1 MSEDIRKMID
11 KIKNFK
17 QFINERYEINNISD
31 TIVMLYKESN
41 NGHYLLY
48 DTISKTPI
56 GYISFGLYPLIG
68 SYTVGGA
75 YSEKGYGAFLYESA
89 MTQVYPN
96 GLSMSRDSNTS
107 GDALGVWDKFNKRK
121 DVKKERIYS
130 DEITHKKEDLPDG
143 GSYDDNPE
151 YLEYIFELEDTRF
164 FYNYGKDKLNKLLD
178 VGKKYKAKNDISD
191 DDIEHMTWGL
201 E

>member
-1 MSEDIRKMID
+1 MSKDIREMID
-11 KIKNFK
+11 KVKNFK
-17 QFINERYEINNISD
+17 QFVNERYEINNIPSN
-31 TIVMLYKESN
+31 IIMLSKDSN
-41 NGHYLLY
+41 DGHYLLY
-48 DTISKTPI
+48 DITSKVPI

-75 YSEKGYGAFLYESA
+75 YSKKGYGAFLYESA

-107 GDALGVWDKFNKRK
+107 GDALDVWDKFNKRN
-121 DVKKERIYS
+121 DVKKEQINS
-130 DEITHKKEDLPDG
+130 DEITHKKEDLPSG

-164 FYNYGKDKLNKLLD
+164 FYNYGKDRLKKLLE
-178 VGKKYKAKNDISD
+178 VGKQYKNKNNISD
-191 DDIEHMTWGL
+191 DDIEHMSWNL